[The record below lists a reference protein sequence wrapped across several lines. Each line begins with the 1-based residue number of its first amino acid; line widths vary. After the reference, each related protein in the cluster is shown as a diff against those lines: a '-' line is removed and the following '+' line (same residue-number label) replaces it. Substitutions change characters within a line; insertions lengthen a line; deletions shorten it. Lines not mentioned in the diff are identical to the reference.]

1 MIVQLTDDVLLP
13 FHILDQNLFQIINAH
28 ACVVIRGFFV
38 YVFVF
43 NNGCMSGFGISLMS
57 GTVSSFAIG
66 FKCADMIGW
75 GARMLNTLRKT
86 DKSFLLQSVAS
97 TDECGFSHTS
107 RCTDDGRG
115 AGNRHLPI
123 VVVRLVEQIEVEC
136 RLCHGELRV
145 AVGLP
150 KAINQLDILHD
161 YIPQL
166 DFGLCLTVMRICSA
180 ILSVVCEEASCLAPS
195 IHAINS
201 ERLNWSIL
209 PG

>member
-1 MIVQLTDDVLLP
+1 MIVQLTDYVLLP
-13 FHILDQNLFQIINAH
+13 FHILDQNLFQIVNAH
-28 ACVVIRGFFV
+28 ACVVIRDFFV
-38 YVFVF
+38 YVVVF
-43 NNGCMSGFGISLMS
+43 NNGCMSGFGISFMS
-57 GTVSSFAIG
+57 STVSSFAIG

-97 TDECGFSHTS
+97 TDECGFSHTR

-123 VVVRLVEQIEVEC
+123 VAVCLVEQIEVERC
-136 RLCHGELRV
+136 LCHGELRV

-150 KAINQLDILHD
+150 KTVNQLDILHG
-161 YIPQL
+161 YIPQF
-166 DFGLCLTVMRICSA
+166 DFGLCLTVLRICSA
-180 ILSVVCEEASCLAPS
+180 ILSVVCEEASCLAFS

-201 ERLNWSIL
+201 ERLN
-209 PG
+209 